1 MATVINKVDA
11 ATAPF
16 VGQGDLII
24 FSSTFANSKT
34 YENAK
39 LSDFQ
44 SPLSLGQIVQD
55 STSWEGEDV
64 STDQILDEQGN
75 LITARVTAGTLGF
88 SFDIASTSRDMVR
101 TFLNGVNVGNSSTG
115 AASMD
120 ATGAIFFDGDTADT
134 AVYAAGFGVSL
145 PVITRPIAVLNDE
158 LNRAWIYPKAKITAN
173 LTLSDGL
180 YRIHAVVLAE
190 NVAVMNAGGTY
201 QLTTGMIVDKS

>member
-1 MATVINKVDA
+1 MAIARFEA
-11 ATAPF
+11 AGKLF
-16 VGQGDLII
+16 SGQGDLVI
-24 FSSTFANSKT
+24 FDAIADYS
-34 YENAK
+34 NATLASLVNPK
-39 LSDFQ
+39 
-44 SPLSLGQIVQD
+44 SLGQIVQD
-55 STSWEGEDV
+55 STTWEGEDV
-64 STDQILDEQGN
+64 NTDQILDEQGN

-88 SFDIASTSRDMVR
+88 SFDIASTSREMVK

-120 ATGAIFFDGDTADT
+120 ATGAIFYDGDTADT

-190 NVAVMNAGGTY
+190 NVAVQNAGGVY